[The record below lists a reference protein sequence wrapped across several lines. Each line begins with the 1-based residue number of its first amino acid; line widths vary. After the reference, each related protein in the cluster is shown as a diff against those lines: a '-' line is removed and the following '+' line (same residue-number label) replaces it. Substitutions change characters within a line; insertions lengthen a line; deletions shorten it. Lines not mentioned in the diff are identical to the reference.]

1 MELNQGVELV
11 AVDRGYLESLVL
23 GKAHAEGQLAQAERT
38 VTSLK
43 SDLKR
48 QADEWR
54 KEAAAGRAEN
64 QRLADDNERLVR
76 GLPPHPEPLN
86 TLGTGYV
93 GGGTTS
99 IQTRV
104 TPAMPTAFD
113 SILIRLEPN
122 AARTALGYLGTMNGG
137 PLPDDHALRPVY
149 DRIKQ
154 ALMGQRAGS

>member
-38 VTSLK
+38 VVGLKKDLEQSATELSEARARIDTLLRENTALLSKRMASLNPPLPD
-43 SDLKR
+43 DL
-48 QADEWR
+48 
-54 KEAAAGRAEN
+54 
-64 QRLADDNERLVR
+64 
-76 GLPPHPEPLN
+76 
-86 TLGTGYV
+86 
-93 GGGTTS
+93 GGGTTPV
-99 IQTRV
+99 QTRV

-113 SILIRLEPN
+113 SILVRLEPD
-122 AARTALGYLGTMNGG
+122 AARTALGYLSGMNGG

-149 DRIKQ
+149 DRLKE

>member
-38 VTSLK
+38 VVG
-43 SDLKR
+43 LKR
-48 QADEWR
+48 DL
-54 KEAAAGRAEN
+54 EAAEKEVWGVT
-64 QRLADDNERLVR
+64 L
-76 GLPPHPEPLN
+76 HPDFM
-86 TLGTGYV
+86 
-93 GGGTTS
+93 GGGTTPV
-99 IQTRV
+99 QTRV

-122 AARTALGYLGTMNGG
+122 AARTALGYLAGMNGG